1 MKLDWKYFKEK
12 LANSPNDIQ
21 IFEKT
26 GGVTNPAK
34 GNTAMEVIT
43 SNVSFILVN
52 KYLRILGTSESMY
65 ENIFDFTNEFRE
77 VFSEEKYIVAYD
89 IFGGLFASEKT
100 IHYFSPDNL
109 QWEDLDVSYGEFIEW
124 IAGIDITDFY
134 ETFLWNDMDELLQ
147 KMKSDEGVF
156 IYPFLWAKECDIN
169 TASKKIVPYKDLLV
183 SNFQN
188 MSLLAEE
195 INDID

>member
-77 VFSEEKYIVAYD
+77 VFGEEKYIVAYD

-124 IAGIDITDFY
+124 IAGTDITDFY

-195 INDID
+195 NDDID